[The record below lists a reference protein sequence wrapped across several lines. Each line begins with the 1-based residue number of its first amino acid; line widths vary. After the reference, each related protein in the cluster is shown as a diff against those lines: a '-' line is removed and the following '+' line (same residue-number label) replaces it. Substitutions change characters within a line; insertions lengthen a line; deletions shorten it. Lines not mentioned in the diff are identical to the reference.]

1 MERLNSLRDKV
12 DVIDKQ
18 MAKLFAERIELVKEI
33 AQVKKELEL
42 PIYDQARE
50 TFILIRNG
58 AYIEDR
64 NTRVMYFEMLTKMFE
79 LTRKVNNKVHSNKK
93 R

>member
-42 PIYDQARE
+42 PIYDQGRE
-50 TFILIRNG
+50 TFIIIRNG

-79 LTRKVNNKVHSNKK
+79 LTKK
-93 R
+93 MQEEILHQN

>member
-1 MERLNSLRDKV
+1 MERLNNLRDKV

-79 LTRKVNNKVHSNKK
+79 LTKK
-93 R
+93 MQDFFLHQN